1 MPPIQPYLFFNG
13 RCEEALDFYQ
23 RTLGAEVKFM
33 MRYKDSPEPM
43 PPGSVPQGLEDK
55 VMHVSFEVRGSPLMA
70 SDGDCSGTPEFK
82 GFSLSLTGSDVN
94 DAQRLF
100 AALADGGT
108 VTMPLAKTFWAPLFG
123 MVTDRFGV
131 SWMIDVAA

>member
-1 MPPIQPYLFFNG
+1 
-13 RCEEALDFYQ
+13 
-23 RTLGAEVKFM
+23 
-33 MRYKDSPEPM
+33 
-43 PPGSVPQGLEDK
+43 
-55 VMHVSFEVRGSPLMA
+55 
-70 SDGDCSGTPEFK
+70 
-82 GFSLSLTGSDVN
+82 LTGSDVN